1 MRKQKTIKKEI
12 LIEGVGLHTGKNVH
26 LKFKP
31 APINTGICFVRTDL
45 AHKPIIKAD
54 IQNVF
59 KEKGVARCT
68 PIGAGEA
75 TIYTIEHLMSILSGL
90 EISNLMIEIDG
101 AEIPGLD
108 GSGIEFLKKFK
119 EAGIEEQPD
128 HVKYFDIKEPICV
141 FSQGASI
148 YAVPYEGLKIS
159 YVLDYDH
166 PVLRS
171 QFFSLEVNQKNFEEQ
186 VASCRTFCLESEA
199 EQLKSLGFGK
209 GANYQNTLVVGQD
222 EIIENELRFEDEFAR
237 HKVLDLIG
245 DLYLLGFP
253 VRGHF
258 YAIKSGHALNVEMVE
273 KILNQK
279 KRYEEKG
286 LVFDLKIDNGQ
297 ELDIA
302 AIMKILPHR
311 YPFLL
316 VDRVLD
322 LEKGK
327 RAVGVKNVTIND
339 GFFAGHFPTRPV
351 MPGVLM
357 VEAMAQLA
365 GIAVLTHDQN
375 RGKLALFMSVD
386 NVKFRKVVEPGDQ
399 LLMEAV
405 VTKERSRI
413 VIAHGESKV
422 NGVVVA
428 EADITLSFADG
439 AYLD

>member
-1 MRKQKTIKKEI
+1 
-12 LIEGVGLHTGKNVH
+12 
-26 LKFKP
+26 
-31 APINTGICFVRTDL
+31 
-45 AHKPIIKAD
+45 
-54 IQNVF
+54 
-59 KEKGVARCT
+59 
-68 PIGAGEA
+68 
-75 TIYTIEHLMSILSGL
+75 
-90 EISNLMIEIDG
+90 
-101 AEIPGLD
+101 
-108 GSGIEFLKKFK
+108 
-119 EAGIEEQPD
+119 
-128 HVKYFDIKEPICV
+128 
-141 FSQGASI
+141 
-148 YAVPYEGLKIS
+148 
-159 YVLDYDH
+159 
-166 PVLRS
+166 
-171 QFFSLEVNQKNFEEQ
+171 
-186 VASCRTFCLESEA
+186 
-199 EQLKSLGFGK
+199 
-209 GANYQNTLVVGQD
+209 
-222 EIIENELRFEDEFAR
+222 
-237 HKVLDLIG
+237 
-245 DLYLLGFP
+245 
-253 VRGHF
+253 
-258 YAIKSGHALNVEMVE
+258 MVE

-286 LVFDLKIDNGQ
+286 LVFALKIDNGQ
-297 ELDIA
+297 ELDIT

-339 GFFAGHFPTRPV
+339 GFFTGHFPTRPV
-351 MPGVLM
+351 MQGVLM

-375 RGKLALFMSVD
+375 RGKLALFMSVY